1 MAERLVFIPYSK
13 IKKGSRVV
21 VYGADGMTFQI
32 LEQNQVSKWMD
43 VICFLDISQATRGHV
58 LVVPKKHEQDIFSL
72 SDKYAE
78 EIMKAAVKVSNIL
91 REKLQIKDI
100 NLLNNSGSLAGQ
112 TVMHFHLHVLPR
124 YVDDEINFHQVDHEP
139 NFEKLDELYSIL
151 TK

>member
-1 MAERLVFIPYSK
+1 MCVFCKIINKEIPAYTL
-13 IKKGSRVV
+13 
-21 VYGADGMTFQI
+21 YENDY
-32 LEQNQVSKWMD
+32 

-100 NLLNNSGSLAGQ
+100 NLLNNSGS
-112 TVMHFHLHVLPR
+112 F
-124 YVDDEINFHQVDHEP
+124 
-139 NFEKLDELYSIL
+139 
-151 TK
+151 

>member
-1 MAERLVFIPYSK
+1 
-13 IKKGSRVV
+13 
-21 VYGADGMTFQI
+21 
-32 LEQNQVSKWMD
+32 
-43 VICFLDISQATRGHV
+43 
-58 LVVPKKHEQDIFSL
+58 
-72 SDKYAE
+72 
-78 EIMKAAVKVSNIL
+78 MKAAVKVSNIL

-124 YVDDEINFHQVDHEP
+124 YVDDEINFHQDDHEP

>member
-1 MAERLVFIPYSK
+1 MKLVNFFI
-13 IKKGSRVV
+13 
-21 VYGADGMTFQI
+21 FFI
-32 LEQNQVSKWMD
+32 LT
-43 VICFLDISQATRGHV
+43 L
-58 LVVPKKHEQDIFSL
+58 SL
-72 SDKYAE
+72 SA
-78 EIMKAAVKVSNIL
+78 NISCKGYEL
-91 REKLQIKDI
+91 ADNI

>member
-1 MAERLVFIPYSK
+1 MCVFCK
-13 IKKGSRVV
+13 IINK
-21 VYGADGMTFQI
+21 
-32 LEQNQVSKWMD
+32 E
-43 VICFLDISQATRGHV
+43 ISQATRGHV

>member
-1 MAERLVFIPYSK
+1 MCVFCKIINKEIPAYTL
-13 IKKGSRVV
+13 
-21 VYGADGMTFQI
+21 YENDY
-32 LEQNQVSKWMD
+32 

-112 TVMHFHLHVLPR
+112 TVMHFHYFFR
-124 YVDDEINFHQVDHEP
+124 IFIR
-139 NFEKLDELYSIL
+139 K
-151 TK
+151 

>member
-1 MAERLVFIPYSK
+1 MCVFCKIINKEIPAYTL
-13 IKKGSRVV
+13 
-21 VYGADGMTFQI
+21 YENDY
-32 LEQNQVSKWMD
+32 

-72 SDKYAE
+72 SDKYVE